1 MKDRETQ
8 IGSAMPLFGEV
19 ASAPRA
25 PHSSPARAA
34 LHQRFAGRLQV
45 NPQLSRKK
53 EGWDRFAQELFH
65 HKLRLLP
72 WKS

>member
-1 MKDRETQ
+1 MRDRETRV
-8 IGSAMPLFGEV
+8 SMPLFGEV

-25 PHSSPARAA
+25 PHSGPARAE

>member
-8 IGSAMPLFGEV
+8 IGMPLFGEV

-25 PHSSPARAA
+25 SHSDPVRAA
-34 LHQRFAGRLQV
+34 LHQRFVGRLQV